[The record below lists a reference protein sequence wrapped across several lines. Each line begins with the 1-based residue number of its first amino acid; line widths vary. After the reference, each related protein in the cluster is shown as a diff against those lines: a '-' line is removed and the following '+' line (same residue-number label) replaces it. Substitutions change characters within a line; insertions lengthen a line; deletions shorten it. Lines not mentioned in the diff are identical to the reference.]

1 MRFQFF
7 TAAKSGST
15 NRKIFRAAL
24 VVGLLAILAKAGIAA
39 KELVIARSFGRGD
52 TLDAF
57 LIAFLLPSFAVNLLM
72 SALGSALVPMLIE
85 MWQRESHQ
93 EVKRLL
99 SSVLFLSV
107 LILGAAAII
116 LGLFASGYL
125 PYLGSSFSPAKLLL
139 TRKLLYAMLP
149 FVVFGGVATFLT
161 VVLNASEKFA
171 LPALVPLLTPL
182 ITIAFVVLAGKTWG
196 AWSLAAG
203 TVTGSF
209 LEAIL
214 LIHILKAH
222 GIRLSLKWGGFD
234 IPLRRVIRQYAPMLA
249 GTFFMGSATVV
260 DQSMAAMLSTGSV
273 SALNYA
279 NKVAGAFLAVGGTA
293 LSTAALPYFSKMVA
307 EHDWQGCIH
316 TLKRYTLL
324 LAAITVPFTAALI
337 IFAAPLVKFLF
348 QRGAFTSADTQL
360 VGRVLACYSL
370 QIPFYVCSMLL
381 VRFLSAMRRNDLLMY
396 AAIVSLILDIVLNL
410 VFMRKWGIAGI
421 ALSTSFIYLASFL
434 FVVICSWWLLSQ
446 KRFPGENRAA
456 NAQ

>member
-1 MRFQFF
+1 MRFQLF

-15 NRKIFRAAL
+15 NTKIFRAAL
-24 VVGLLAILAKAGIAA
+24 VVGLLAILAKGGIAA
-39 KELVIARSFGRGD
+39 KEFIVARSFGRSD

-57 LIAFLLPSFAVNLLM
+57 LIAFLLPSFAVNLFM
-72 SALGSALVPMLIE
+72 SALGAALVPVLME
-85 MWQRESHQ
+85 MRQRESHDD
-93 EVKRLL
+93 VKKLL
-99 SSVLFLSV
+99 SSIMFLSV
-107 LILGAAAII
+107 LALSTAALI
-116 LGLFASGYL
+116 LGLFASVYL
-125 PYLGSSFSPAKLLL
+125 PYLGSSFPAAKLLL
-139 TRKLLYAMLP
+139 TRELLYAILP
-149 FVVFGGVATFLT
+149 FVVFGGVAAFLS

-182 ITIAFVVLAGKTWG
+182 ITIAFIIFAGRIWG

-203 TVTGSF
+203 TVIGSL
-209 LEAIL
+209 LEAIVL
-214 LIHILKAH
+214 MHILKVH
-222 GIRLSLKWGGFD
+222 GIELNLKWYGFD
-234 IPLRRVIRQYAPMLA
+234 APLRQVIRQYAPMLA
-249 GTFFMGSATVV
+249 GTFLMGSATVV

-279 NKVAGAFLAVGGTA
+279 NKVSGAFLAIGATA

-307 EHDWQGCIH
+307 EHDWQGCMH

-324 LAAITVPFTAALI
+324 LAVITVPFTAALVA
-337 IFAAPLVKFLF
+337 FAEPLVKFLF

-396 AAIVSLILDIVLNL
+396 AAIVSLPLDIVLNRVL
-410 VFMRKWGIAGI
+410 MRRWGVAGI

-434 FVVICSWWLLSQ
+434 FVAICNWWLLSQ

-456 NAQ
+456 NA